1 MTQPA
6 FWLQILVS
14 RQRWIVKNAEAQVQQ
29 NNIHD
34 LPFHLHWVRA
44 FEHLRCHCHLRFRA
58 VFFTDKRGWV
68 FWGLV
73 CPCWIPKMGY
83 FKGENDDHLCDF
95 DVPCVQTNPDDPNLE
110 ILVGLSGFQSLADLD
125 LLLPVVEIQAAI
137 PIHQHCDGST
147 VCCEVKCPP
156 DADAVLAM
164 LGGEANVTEGTRVKR
179 MPFSNL
185 ESFRVFFFLG
195 RSQQLGTS

>member
-1 MTQPA
+1 
-6 FWLQILVS
+6 
-14 RQRWIVKNAEAQVQQ
+14 
-29 NNIHD
+29 
-34 LPFHLHWVRA
+34 
-44 FEHLRCHCHLRFRA
+44 
-58 VFFTDKRGWV
+58 
-68 FWGLV
+68 
-73 CPCWIPKMGY
+73 MGY

-95 DVPCVQTNPDDPNLE
+95 DVPNVPCVQTNPDDPNLE

-164 LGGEANVTEGTRVKR
+164 LGGEANVTEGARVKR

-185 ESFRVFFFLG
+185 ESFRVAFFFFG
-195 RSQQLGTS
+195 RPNKGAIIQS